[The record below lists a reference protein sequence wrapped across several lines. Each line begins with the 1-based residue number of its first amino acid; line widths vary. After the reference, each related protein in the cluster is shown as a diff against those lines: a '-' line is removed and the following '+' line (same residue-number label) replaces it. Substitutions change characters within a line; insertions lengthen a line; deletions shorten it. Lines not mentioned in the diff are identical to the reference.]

1 MAGIAFKLQKVLDK
15 KDLTS
20 LAKAYSYGAFLSAGG
35 WIISIVTI
43 FLVGFI
49 NVFLFSNLKDVIIYQ
64 VSLTY
69 IIALSLI
76 VSSIHHLSFTRFV
89 ADSIYDGKEKDII
102 PNFLGLFIL
111 NTVISLIFIIV
122 FEYFNLK
129 GVEAHFLIAFLF
141 SFLLLSNV
149 WILNILASSV
159 KEFNY
164 VTWVYFIS
172 YVIIIILSV
181 LVGSYG
187 KEYLLLAFFLGNLI
201 LFFALMYLI
210 VKHYDFERLL
220 SFDFLKAYK
229 KYYELIFIGLFF
241 NLGIWVDEFIFWYT
255 PLTSVPVIG
264 NIRASLIYDIP
275 LSLAYL
281 SIIPGMAIFFI
292 RLEVDFAILYEKY
305 FTGVVE
311 GDMLSTL
318 IFYKNDMIDVLRMA
332 IKESVILQAIFN
344 IFIYLLSKDIFTAL
358 HLPLSALPL
367 FYIDLVATQLQLLV
381 MNLLAFLF
389 YLDRRK
395 EALIV
400 SFLMFISNFIFT
412 KISIKLGPYFYG
424 YGTALAMLLSSVV
437 AILFLRSVVKNL
449 EYETFMLQ
457 K

>member
-1 MAGIAFKLQKVLDK
+1 VAGIAFKLQKVLDK